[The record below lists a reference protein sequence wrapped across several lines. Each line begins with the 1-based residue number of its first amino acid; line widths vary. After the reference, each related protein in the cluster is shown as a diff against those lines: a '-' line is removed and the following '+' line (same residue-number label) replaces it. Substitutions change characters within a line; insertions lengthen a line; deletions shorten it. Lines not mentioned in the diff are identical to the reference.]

1 MSKFANTFFKSLNE
15 EIEKEGN
22 AFTKGLAKTPK
33 GGKFKI
39 DDKEVTDTS
48 NYDNKEVSEDKQLQL
63 KLKDKKSKQ
72 LKFKLKE
79 NLDMEAAPAAP
90 APEETPAEDPEGDA
104 AAYQKTLDK
113 GTDPKAFDTPD
124 NPQLAVDASGIEACR
139 RWIEELKKMAEFV
152 NGTTPESLNS
162 QINQLELKNSV
173 PFRGLVRR
181 EEKRIVKVAENL
193 SGLIQVFQGVINSS
207 EKKIKD
213 ASAPR

>member
-39 DDKEVTDTS
+39 GDKEVTDTS
-48 NYDNKEVSEDKQLQL
+48 NYDSKVSEDKQTKF
-63 KLKDKKSKQ
+63 KLKNKKPKQ
-72 LKFKLKE
+72 IKFKLKE
-79 NLDMEAAPAAP
+79 NLDMEAAPA
-90 APEETPAEDPEGDA
+90 PEEEVSVDDPEGEI
-104 AAYQKTLDK
+104 AAYRKTLDK

-124 NPQLAVDASGIEACR
+124 NPQLEVDASGIDACNK
-139 RWIEELKKMAEFV
+139 WIQELKRMADFI
-152 NGTTPESLNS
+152 NGTDTNSLNS

-181 EEKRIVKVAENL
+181 EEKRIVKIAENL

>member
-15 EIEKEGN
+15 ELEKEGN
-22 AFTKGLAKTPK
+22 AFTKGLAKTPP
-33 GGKFKI
+33 GGKFKVGG
-39 DDKEVTDTS
+39 KEVKDTS

-63 KLKDKKSKQ
+63 KLKDKKPKQ

-79 NLDMEAAPAAP
+79 NLDMEAAPV
-90 APEETPAEDPEGDA
+90 APEEAPMEDPEGDA

-113 GTDPKAFDTPD
+113 GTDPKAFDTAD

-152 NGTTPESLNS
+152 NGTTSESLNS

>member
-33 GGKFKI
+33 GGKFKVG
-39 DDKEVTDTS
+39 DKEVTDTS
-48 NYDNKEVSEDKQLQL
+48 SYDNKEVSEDKQLQF
-63 KLKDKKSKQ
+63 KLKNKKPKQ

-79 NLDMEAAPAAP
+79 NLDMEAAPVASSPENAP
-90 APEETPAEDPEGDA
+90 DEDPEGYA

-124 NPQLAVDASGIEACR
+124 NPQLEVDASGIEACK
-139 RWIEELKKMAEFV
+139 RWIEELKKMADFV
-152 NGTTPESLNS
+152 NGTNTDSLNS

>member
-15 EIEKEGN
+15 ELEKEGN
-22 AFTKGLAKTPK
+22 AFTKGLANTPK
-33 GGKFKI
+33 GGKFKVG
-39 DDKEVTDTS
+39 DKEVKDTS
-48 NYDNKEVSEDKQLQL
+48 NYDGF
-63 KLKDKKSKQ
+63 KLKGKKPKQ

-79 NLDMEAAPAAP
+79 NLDMEAAPVNP
-90 APEETPAEDPEGDA
+90 STEGEVSMDDPEGEI

-124 NPQLAVDASGIEACR
+124 NPQLEIDASGIEACKK
-139 RWIEELKKMAEFV
+139 WIEELKKMADFV
-152 NGTTPESLNS
+152 NGTNISSLNS

>member
-15 EIEKEGN
+15 EVKKEGN

-33 GGKFKI
+33 GGKFKVG
-39 DDKEVTDTS
+39 DKEVTNTS
-48 NYDNKEVSEDKQLQL
+48 NYGSSEVSEDKQL
-63 KLKDKKSKQ
+63 KFKFKAKKPAQ
-72 LKFKLKE
+72 MKFKLKE
-79 NLDMEAAPAAP
+79 ALDVEADLVSEEIPGEDLEGDEAAF
-90 APEETPAEDPEGDA
+90 
-104 AAYQKTLDK
+104 QKTLDR
-113 GTDPKAFDTPD
+113 GTDPKAFDTED
-124 NPQLAVDASGIEACR
+124 NPQLAIDASGIEACKK
-139 RWIEELKKMAEFV
+139 WIEQLKKMADFV
-152 NGTTPESLNS
+152 NGTNTDSLNS